1 MAQLFVV
8 PFRMLTQE
16 DPRNHVLDN
25 GPDSP
30 SEGPIR
36 GGKVAAHCKVQGL
49 SAASCAKAV
58 EPIKMPFWTWT
69 WVGPRNP
76 VVNK

>member
-1 MAQLFVV
+1 VAELFVM

-16 DPRNHVLDN
+16 DPRNNILDN

-49 SAASCAKAV
+49 SAANCAKVV
-58 EPIKMPFWTWT
+58 EPIKTWT
-69 WVGPRNP
+69 WVGPSNP
-76 VVNK
+76 VVSK